1 MIFRIF
7 SPLVFVS
14 VLFAQSW
21 NTYHGDNLNTG
32 YAPGMGAISSP
43 VVKWTFPSGGRI

>member
-1 MIFRIF
+1 MFIRIF
-7 SPLVFVS
+7 LFLFPAS
-14 VLFAQSW
+14 VLLAQTW
-21 NTYHGDNLNTG
+21 NTYHGDNFNTG